1 MQSDRR
7 FVEHVE
13 HSHQAGTERRSER
26 DAAGLA
32 AAERSQRAVERE
44 VAQPDGLKIPQPGLH
59 LLEHHPA
66 DLQLV
71 VGQLQPA
78 EERGGVADLHRP
90 DFADVAAADPRGQ
103 GLGPQP
109 RAAAGRADAKTPPA
123 AQKHADVHLVLP
135 PFEPGEKAFQPA
147 ELPLRH
153 AVNDQP
159 HLPLRELTEGHVGAD
174 VVIAGQCQQ
183 FLQFVGVGRR
193 VPRRDRPFA
202 QRFVRIGND
211 QLHVQPDHVAE
222 SFALRARPQR
232 TVETVQPRLRRRI
245 LDAAILAGQLRAE
258 PDPPPRL
265 AVDAA
270 ESGRGERGERE
281 SGEWRV
287 TRAGHFS
294 AQ

>member
-7 FVEHVE
+7 FVEHVQ

-26 DAAGLA
+26 NPPGLA
-32 AAERSQRAVERE
+32 AAERSQGAVERE
-44 VAQPDGLKIPQPGLH
+44 VAQPDGLKVAQPGLH

-71 VGQLQPA
+71 VGQWQPA
-78 EERGGVADLHRP
+78 EERGSLADLHRP

-103 GLGPQP
+103 GLGPQS
-109 RAAAGRADAKTPPA
+109 RTAAGRADAKTPPA
-123 AQKHADVHLVLP
+123 AQKDADVHLVLP
-135 PFEPGEKAFQPA
+135 PVEPGEKALQPA

-159 HLPLRELTEGHVGAD
+159 HLTLRELTEGHVGAD
-174 VVIAGQCQQ
+174 IVVARQCQQ

-193 VPRRDRPFA
+193 IPRRDRPFP

-222 SFALRARPQR
+222 PFALRARPQR
-232 TVETVQPRLRRRI
+232 TVETVQPWLRRRI
-245 LDAAILAGQLRAE
+245 LDAAVLAGQLRTE
-258 PDPPPRL
+258 PHPPPRL
-265 AVDAA
+265 AVN
-270 ESGRGERGERE
+270 
-281 SGEWRV
+281 
-287 TRAGHFS
+287 
-294 AQ
+294 